1 MGSVPNTDN
10 LVFDDNHHLK
20 FGPGDPDN
28 PYNYSFARK
37 CYITATAIS
46 LVMNATFASSAPSG
60 SFQGIS
66 DDLNV
71 SVEVTGLVTTLFL
84 LGYCAGPLFWAPLSE
99 FYGRRNIFRISFTL
113 YFAFGFL
120 CAFTPT
126 FAGLLVG
133 RFLTGTAASAAL
145 TNAPGVLADIWNPV
159 QRGNAMILFATMTF
173 VGPALGPI
181 VSGFLQ
187 LTKTW
192 RWMFYVLIWMAAPT
206 ILLLYTIPET
216 LPAMAL
222 RRKARRLRKTTRR
235 EDIKAPVES
244 IDHSLPA
251 IFKRDLTRPWRLL
264 LDPISFFVAVYYS
277 IVYTLLY
284 MLFSIYPI
292 VFQKKRGWNA
302 GDGELPLL
310 GVVIGACLGGIA
322 LFTHSTR
329 IQRGGLDQKK
339 TPHVPED
346 RLPGA
351 MIGGV
356 MFVVTI
362 FWFGWT
368 AEYNSEHW
376 AVPTVAG
383 TFLAMSILLI
393 FVVFI
398 NYIVDTYTAYAAS
411 ALAANT
417 VLRSACAAASPLF
430 TDYMFNALGVGG
442 AASLIGAVGVLLM
455 PMPFIFYRYG
465 AAIRSKSKFAV
476 KIEPARP
483 STALDLALEHGIAG

>member
-1 MGSVPNTDN
+1 MSCRGFIIYEFKTLPGSMRFGTNAKLPYLDRDLRFLGYCPETRRARQSEDIRSRMGSVPNTDI
-10 LVFDDNHHLK
+10 LVFDDDYRLK

-28 PYNYSFARK
+28 PYNYSFKRK
-37 CYITATAIS
+37 CYITAIAIS

-60 SFQGIS
+60 TFQGIS

-71 SVEVTGLVTTLFL
+71 SVEATGLVITLFL

-99 FYGRRNIFRISFTL
+99 FYGRRNIFRISFSL

-126 FAGLLVG
+126 FAELLVG
-133 RFLTGTAASAAL
+133 RFLTGTAASTAL
-145 TNAPGVLADIWNPV
+145 TNAPGVLADIWNPA
-159 QRGNAMILFATMTF
+159 QRGNAMIIFATMTF

-192 RWMFYVLIWMAAPT
+192 RWTFYV
-206 ILLLYTIPET
+206 
-216 LPAMAL
+216 
-222 RRKARRLRKTTRR
+222 
-235 EDIKAPVES
+235 
-244 IDHSLPA
+244 
-251 IFKRDLTRPWRLL
+251 
-264 LDPISFFVAVYYS
+264 
-277 IVYTLLY
+277 
-284 MLFSIYPI
+284 IYPI
-292 VFQKKRGWNA
+292 VFQQKRGWNA

-310 GVVIGACLGGIA
+310 GVVTGACLGGIA
-322 LFTHSTR
+322 LF
-329 IQRGGLDQKK
+329 IQKK

-351 MIGGV
+351 MVGGI
-356 MFVVTI
+356 MFIVAI

-376 AVPTVAG
+376 AVLTVAG

-398 NYIVDTYTAYAAS
+398 NYIVDTCTAYAAS

-417 VLRSACAAASPLF
+417 VLRSACAAASLLF

-442 AASLIGAVGVLLM
+442 AASLIGAIGVLLM

-476 KIEPARP
+476 KDEPAQP
-483 STALDLALEHGIAG
+483 SATLDLVFERGVGG

>member
-1 MGSVPNTDN
+1 MGSVPNTDI
-10 LVFDDNHHLK
+10 LVFDDDYRLK

-28 PYNYSFARK
+28 PYNYSFKRK
-37 CYITATAIS
+37 CYITAIAIS

-60 SFQGIS
+60 TFQGIS

-71 SVEVTGLVTTLFL
+71 SVEATGLVITLFL

-99 FYGRRNIFRISFTL
+99 FYGRRNIFRISFSL

-126 FAGLLVG
+126 FAELLVG
-133 RFLTGTAASAAL
+133 RFLTGTAASTAL
-145 TNAPGVLADIWNPV
+145 TNAPGVLADIWNPA
-159 QRGNAMILFATMTF
+159 QRGNAMIIFATMTF

-192 RWMFYVLIWMAAPT
+192 RWTFYVLIWMAAPT

-222 RRKARRLRKTTRR
+222 RGKARRLRKSTCR
-235 EDIKAPVES
+235 EDMRAPIET
-244 IDHSLPA
+244 IDRSLAA
-251 IFKRDLTRPWRLL
+251 IFRRDLTRPWRLL
-264 LDPISFFVAVYYS
+264 LDPISFFVA
-277 IVYTLLY
+277 
-284 MLFSIYPI
+284 
-292 VFQKKRGWNA
+292 QKRGWNA

-310 GVVIGACLGGIA
+310 GVVTGACLGGIA
-322 LFTHSTR
+322 LF
-329 IQRGGLDQKK
+329 IQKK

-351 MIGGV
+351 MVGGI
-356 MFVVTI
+356 MFIVAI

-376 AVPTVAG
+376 AVLTVAG

-398 NYIVDTYTAYAAS
+398 NYIVDTCTAYAAS

-417 VLRSACAAASPLF
+417 VLRSACAAASLLF

-442 AASLIGAVGVLLM
+442 AASLIGAIGVLLM

-476 KIEPARP
+476 KDEPAQP
-483 STALDLALEHGIAG
+483 SATLDLVFERGVGG

>member
-1 MGSVPNTDN
+1 MESAPNIHN
-10 LVFDDNHHLK
+10 LVFDDEYHLK

-28 PYNYSFARK
+28 PYNYSFSKK
-37 CYITATAIS
+37 CYITATAIT

-60 SFQGIS
+60 ALQGIS
-66 DDLNV
+66 DNLNV
-71 SVEVTGLVTTLFL
+71 SVEAAGLVTTLFL

-99 FYGRRNIFRISFTL
+99 FYGRRVIFRISFTL

-133 RFLTGTAASAAL
+133 RFLTETAASAAL

-181 VSGFLQ
+181 VSGFLL

-192 RWMFYVLIWMAAPT
+192 RWTFYALIWMAAPT
-206 ILLLYTIPET
+206 LLLLYTIPET
-216 LPAMAL
+216 LPGMAL
-222 RRKARRLRKTTRR
+222 RGKARHLRKTTRR

-244 IDHSLPA
+244 IDRSLAA
-251 IFKRDLTRPWRLL
+251 IFRRDLTRPWRLL
-264 LDPISFFVAVYYS
+264 LDPISFFVAIYYS

-292 VFQKKRGWNA
+292 VFQQKRGWNV

-310 GVVIGACLGGIA
+310 GVVIGACLGGIS
-322 LFTHSTR
+322 LFIHSTR
-329 IQRGGLDQKK
+329 IRRLSFDQQK
-339 TPHVPED
+339 TPHLPED

-351 MIGGV
+351 MVGGV

-368 AEYNSEHW
+368 AEYNSVHW

-383 TFLAMSILLI
+383 VFLAMSILLI
-393 FVVFI
+393 FVVFL

-411 ALAANT
+411 ALTANT

-430 TDYMFNALGVGG
+430 TNYMFDALGVGG
-442 AASLIGAVGVLLM
+442 AASLIGAIGVLLM

-465 AAIRSKSKFAV
+465 AAIRSKSKFTV
-476 KIEPARP
+476 KIEAVRP
-483 STALDLALEHGIAG
+483 SPPQDFTLEHGVSA